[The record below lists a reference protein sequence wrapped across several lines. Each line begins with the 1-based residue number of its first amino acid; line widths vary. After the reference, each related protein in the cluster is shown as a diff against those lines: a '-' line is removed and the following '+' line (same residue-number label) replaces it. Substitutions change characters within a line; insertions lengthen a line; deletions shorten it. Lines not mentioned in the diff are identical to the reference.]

1 MPIANTRLE
10 KLQLTKLLQSVR
22 VADRDSVEKLIVSGI
37 PNLVNYVDADSPGGD
52 SALGLA
58 ARANAD
64 AVVGQLLG
72 LGADPDVVDL
82 MERTA
87 AMKAAEYGHWQSL
100 EKLAEAGADM
110 TLTDCEGKGAFAWKY
125 WSHAIIFL
133 VAFSIWDCG
142 FLCFDLHR
150 CCFP

>member
-1 MPIANTRLE
+1 MPIACTRLE

-37 PNLVNYVDADSPGGD
+37 PNLVNYVDADSPGGGGE
-52 SALGLA
+52 SVLGLA

-64 AVVGQLLG
+64 DVVEQLLG

-82 MERTA
+82 MGRTA

-100 EKLAEAGADM
+100 EKLAEAGANM
-110 TLTDCEGKGAFAWKY
+110 TLTDCEGKGSFYCKY
-125 WSHAIIFL
+125 
-133 VAFSIWDCG
+133 
-142 FLCFDLHR
+142 
-150 CCFP
+150 